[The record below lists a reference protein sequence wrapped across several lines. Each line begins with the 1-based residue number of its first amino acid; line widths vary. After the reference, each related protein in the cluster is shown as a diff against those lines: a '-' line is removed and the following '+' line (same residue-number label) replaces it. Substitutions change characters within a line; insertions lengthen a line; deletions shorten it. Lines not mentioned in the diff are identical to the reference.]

1 MHHISTAIKHA
12 TWHRKVTDLV
22 KTEVAVNNN
31 RIATLEL
38 NIFMT
43 RNVNMTMQYI

>member
-1 MHHISTAIKHA
+1 MASESY
-12 TWHRKVTDLV
+12 RLSEE
-22 KTEVAVNNN
+22 TEVAVNNS

-38 NIFMT
+38 NITMT